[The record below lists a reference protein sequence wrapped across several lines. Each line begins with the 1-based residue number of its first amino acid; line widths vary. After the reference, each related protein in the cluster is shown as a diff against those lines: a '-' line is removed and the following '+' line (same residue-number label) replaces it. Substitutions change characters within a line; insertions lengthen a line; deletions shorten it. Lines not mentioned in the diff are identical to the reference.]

1 MIVFFSFRIV
11 VVIKYFILWFLF
23 CNLHNFNLFLI
34 TRFWTL
40 FLCFHNFA
48 WSFSYGW
55 NLLLL
60 FFDRDR
66 FVELKM
72 NWSLRPSLISH
83 RISTVSSSKSLIF
96 MVDNEK
102 VLLHRRIYSHCWN
115 RSLFYG
121 KRVVLIGL
129 MSYLVW
135 SNSKS
140 LLSFL
145 IQNVGVRSQWPIV
158 LKALPNRHFF
168 FFNIDCL
175 CKTLKLIFRVDLLFS
190 RS

>member
-1 MIVFFSFRIV
+1 MIVFFNFRIGV
-11 VVIKYFILWFLF
+11 EITYFSLWLLF
-23 CNLHNFNLFLI
+23 CNMHNFDLFLI
-34 TRFWTL
+34 TRFWAL
-40 FLCFHNFA
+40 FLCFHNLA

-72 NWSLRPSLISH
+72 NWSLRSSLKSH
-83 RISTVSSSKSLIF
+83 RVPTVSSSKSLIL
-96 MVDNEK
+96 MVDDEE

-129 MSYLVW
+129 IPYLVW

-145 IQNVGVRSQWPIV
+145 IQNVGIRGQGPIV
-158 LKALPNRHFF
+158 LEALPKR
-168 FFNIDCL
+168 
-175 CKTLKLIFRVDLLFS
+175 
-190 RS
+190 